1 MALQTNQVIDPAT
14 GLVVTYNASTGGP
27 HTVDCSGA
35 RTFLAVTNASGASI
49 TVTLTTPGTDAN
61 GNAIADPTFAVAAG
75 ATRLIA
81 LNPAVYGAVATVAFS
96 ATTSVTFAAVTLP

>member
-27 HTVDCSGA
+27 HTVDCSGG

-75 ATRLIA
+75 AVRLIP
-81 LNPAVYGAVATVAFS
+81 LNPAIYGAIATVAFS
-96 ATTSVTFAAVTLP
+96 ATTSVTFAALVLP